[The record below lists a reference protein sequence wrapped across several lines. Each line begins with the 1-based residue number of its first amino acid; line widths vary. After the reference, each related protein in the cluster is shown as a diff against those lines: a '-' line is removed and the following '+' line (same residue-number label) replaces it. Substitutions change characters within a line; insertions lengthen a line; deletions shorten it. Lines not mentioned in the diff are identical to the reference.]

1 MDEREKMLLELM
13 YDDIEAILSTKQFEL
28 YNMSKYLKPKQI
40 AQKINV
46 DKGTVR
52 VSLYRIRKKIGRHI
66 ELRKRQR
73 ELRGL

>member
-52 VSLYRIRKKIGRHI
+52 VSLYRIRKKIDRHI